1 MTKCIVFFEDHHVTL
16 GCLAYKTTLHL
27 VLLLDCILQQNKEIM
42 HINLRGEID
51 LKCTVWST
59 DDHISK
65 STCTM

>member
-16 GCLAYKTTLHL
+16 GWLAYKTTLHL

-51 LKCTVWST
+51 LKCTV
-59 DDHISK
+59 
-65 STCTM
+65 